1 MNAWARK
8 TVEML
13 YWSEHTENRLNILS
27 EAEVIKANEQTG
39 GLRECDL
46 GQDDPLN
53 TVSFYLKQA

>member
-46 GQDDPLN
+46 GHGRPIEHG
-53 TVSFYLKQA
+53 